1 MFKIFEKVI
10 FYLYKRDEF
19 LFNVYFKIMARKT
32 NKSVSK
38 RIKVS
43 GSGKMLY
50 RKAGYNHFRRNKST
64 KQKRAARTKDCA
76 LSTGFRLRYVE
87 TLVC

>member
-1 MFKIFEKVI
+1 M
-10 FYLYKRDEF
+10 
-19 LFNVYFKIMARKT
+19 RKT

-43 GSGKMLY
+43 ASGKMLY
-50 RKAGYNHFRRNKST
+50 RKPGYNHFRRAKST
-64 KQKRAARTKDCA
+64 KQKRESRTKDFA

-87 TLVC
+87 TLVG

>member
-1 MFKIFEKVI
+1 
-10 FYLYKRDEF
+10 
-19 LFNVYFKIMARKT
+19 MARKT

-43 GSGKMLY
+43 ASGKMLF
-50 RKAGYNHFRRNKST
+50 RKPGYGHFRRNKST
-64 KQKRAARTKDCA
+64 KQKRAARTKDFA

-87 TLVC
+87 TLVG